1 MLKKLNCF
9 LWIYAAVPYKKKVL
23 SKRNNIFTALRSPHK
38 GGCQV
43 WVYVVSASGEPTN
56 RRSGHD
62 ILPLGLAGSGPVLI
76 ELSGQEEVQT
86 VTAITMSHVS
96 TFQWEN
102 QRTQEDQKGWN
113 ISLSWE
119 AGMAKEGF
127 LGTTHL
133 RRDLEAQQELDR
145 GRGKSW
151 R

>member
-1 MLKKLNCF
+1 M
-9 LWIYAAVPYKKKVL
+9 
-23 SKRNNIFTALRSPHK
+23 
-38 GGCQV
+38 
-43 WVYVVSASGEPTN
+43 VSASGEPTN

-127 LGTTHL
+127 LGTDTSQK
-133 RRDLEAQQELDR
+133 RPGGSAGARQGKGQELEMTASLSQV
-145 GRGKSW
+145 KSEDE
-151 R
+151 